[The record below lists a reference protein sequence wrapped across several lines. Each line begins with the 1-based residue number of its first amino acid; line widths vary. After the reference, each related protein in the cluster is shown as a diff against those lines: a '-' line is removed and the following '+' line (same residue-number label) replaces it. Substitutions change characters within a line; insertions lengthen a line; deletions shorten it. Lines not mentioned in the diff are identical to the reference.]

1 MRFRCIKWS
10 MAGLCEDQDMSAL
23 SFPSLDAAI
32 AKAEGFGTPGA
43 IPTLANNPGDLTAG
57 PFATSHGATGSIPA
71 AGGQQIA
78 TFPSVDAGTAAED
91 ALIGGN
97 YAGGSITD
105 LAAGWLSGSSP
116 QTQANWA
123 NTVAGSLGVPAST
136 PVSAT
141 AIAPASKP
149 SDAQF
154 CSGAMWL
161 NPYCLYAAAKNPS
174 IILPGSGSSGGVG
187 GFSFGRIAAALLGFI
202 FIAGGIFMLKP
213 TQTIISTARSVVP

>member
-1 MRFRCIKWS
+1 
-10 MAGLCEDQDMSAL
+10 MSAL

-43 IPTLANNPGDLTAG
+43 IPTLANNPGDLVAG
-57 PFATSHGATGSIPA
+57 PFATAHGATGSLPA

-78 TFPSVDAGTAAED
+78 TFPSVEAGTAATD
-91 ALIGGN
+91 ALVAGN
-97 YAGGSITD
+97 YAGGDINA

-141 AIAPASKP
+141 ADPLKRITASQQGYTAPGIVSAIGNWLTGSKGTPATP
-149 SDAQF
+149 STSP
-154 CSGAMWL
+154 SGL
-161 NPYCLYAAAKNPS
+161 
-174 IILPGSGSSGGVG
+174 SG
-187 GFSFGRIAAALLGFI
+187 GRIAAAILGFI

-213 TQTIISTARSVVP
+213 GVVVDLRPDL